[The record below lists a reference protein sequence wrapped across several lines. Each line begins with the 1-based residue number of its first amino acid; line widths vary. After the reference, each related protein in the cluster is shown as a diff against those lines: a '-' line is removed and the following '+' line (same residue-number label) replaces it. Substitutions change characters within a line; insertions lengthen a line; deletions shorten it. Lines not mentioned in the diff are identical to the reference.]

1 MKLASFSKSY
11 SMCAEWRS
19 YSMFDRAIALWA
31 LALHRAHTH
40 LLSTVIGP
48 LRNFY
53 TLKLHGNTCTSPAI
67 PFKKDTG
74 KIWIHFKKFSSV
86 GTLITWTRQ
95 IMMNEVRKGAFL
107 PPPPL
112 PPQFLECYRKLS
124 IQISKINWDQRT
136 RFIQIILIEVFPK
149 VEKIIQS
156 ENAIFLRQLN
166 SFGKYLR
173 NDKIFC
179 AM

>member
-53 TLKLHGNTCTSPAI
+53 PPAL

-107 PPPPL
+107 PPPPPL
-112 PPQFLECYRKLS
+112 PQFLECYRKLS
-124 IQISKINWDQRT
+124 IQISKMNWDQRT
-136 RFIQIILIEVFPK
+136 RYIQIILIEVFLK
-149 VEKIIQS
+149 VERIIQS

>member
-19 YSMFDRAIALWA
+19 YSMFDRAIALWT

-48 LRNFY
+48 VRNFY
-53 TLKLHGNTCTSPAI
+53 PLKLHGNTCTSPAI

-74 KIWIHFKKFSSV
+74 KIWINFKKFSSV

-107 PPPPL
+107 PPPPPVSRML
-112 PPQFLECYRKLS
+112 PQIVNSNLYDESRSTYAIHTDYFNWSFSKSRKNNS
-124 IQISKINWDQRT
+124 IRKCDFFT
-136 RFIQIILIEVFPK
+136 PIEL
-149 VEKIIQS
+149 
-156 ENAIFLRQLN
+156 LR
-166 SFGKYLR
+166 
-173 NDKIFC
+173 KIFEEW
-179 AM
+179 